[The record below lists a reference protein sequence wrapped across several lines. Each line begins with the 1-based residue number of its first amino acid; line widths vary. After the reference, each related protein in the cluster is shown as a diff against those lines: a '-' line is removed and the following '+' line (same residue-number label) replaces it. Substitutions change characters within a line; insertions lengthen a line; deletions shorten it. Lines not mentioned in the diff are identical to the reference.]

1 MEAALSVA
9 SSIAFVSCDKSVVLK
24 ISGRMMSHSSTPF
37 KVLENPGDENDSSVM
52 RSTFKGQRTTDFPT
66 KGLSSF
72 PSVSKAGGLSGMTK
86 SIRKPLLDLSK
97 GQMNSRLSTT
107 STKIHSHLK
116 GTVIN
121 PMVMVDAPLK
131 SKSKSVA
138 TQLQPKK
145 LNAEHNIVRRQLEA
159 LMTSSSLTS

>member
-9 SSIAFVSCDKSVVLK
+9 TPIAFASCDISVVIK
-24 ISGRMMSHSSTPF
+24 ISGEMMSHSSTPF

-52 RSTFKGQRTTDFPT
+52 RSTFKGQKTKDFPM
-66 KGLSSF
+66 KGLSNFS
-72 PSVSKAGGLSGMTK
+72 SVSKAGGLSGMTN
-86 SIRKPLLDLSK
+86 SMRKPLLDLSK

-107 STKIHSHLK
+107 TTKIHSHLK

-121 PMVMVDAPLK
+121 PMVMVDVPLK
-131 SKSKSVA
+131 SKSRSVA
-138 TQLQPKK
+138 TQLPPKK
-145 LNAEHNIVRRQLEA
+145 LNAEHNIVRRQLEE